1 MFLMDSL
8 PELEVKTL
16 GCYCHPDLP
25 CHRQVLISLFKE
37 KYAIP
42 DLVPN
47 GSRFTVRLGLRARDS
62 WMRQNNFEKR
72 RLMTAL
78 KSRYMSNS
86 QFLYTL

>member
-8 PELEVKTL
+8 PELEAKTL

-25 CHRQVLISLFKE
+25 CHGQVLISLFKE

-47 GSRFTVRLGLRARDS
+47 GSRFTVRLGLSARERWVKHND
-62 WMRQNNFEKR
+62 FEKR
-72 RLMTAL
+72 RLMAAI
-78 KSRYMSNS
+78 KSRYMSNT
-86 QFLYTL
+86 QN